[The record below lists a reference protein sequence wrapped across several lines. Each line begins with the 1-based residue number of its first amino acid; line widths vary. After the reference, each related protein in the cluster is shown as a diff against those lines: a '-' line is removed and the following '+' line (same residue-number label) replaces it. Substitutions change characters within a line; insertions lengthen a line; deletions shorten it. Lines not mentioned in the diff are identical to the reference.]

1 MQPVLSSWEGTFKEH
16 KEAQLKYMVIER
28 FRPGSKEKVYARYEA
43 KGRMLPDGLKSQFD
57 EYLRQRNIS
66 SKLSNF
72 SR

>member
-1 MQPVLSSWEGTFKEH
+1 MQPVLSLWEDTFKEH